1 MQKLSRE
8 SLAKEEENKTNEKKR
23 KERDGESLRC
33 TVGVRLRTIL
43 SKSTQKDCATDVVR
57 LVSPNETFGDVNKK
71 TEAMIVSVDSVGVCR
86 WWCCINYMI
95 YAVD

>member
-1 MQKLSRE
+1 MANSVAFLSVFHVY
-8 SLAKEEENKTNEKKR
+8 LAGSFPFALSFLNTNLPYSKK
-23 KERDGESLRC
+23 K
-33 TVGVRLRTIL
+33 
-43 SKSTQKDCATDVVR
+43 
-57 LVSPNETFGDVNKK
+57 VSPNETFGDVNKK